1 MLARAFSP
9 STLRQKQV
17 DSGSR
22 TRVNK
27 LGDKYL
33 YLGGNAFI
41 FCAIL
46 IAPKITLRM
55 TGTQKNSHFW
65 KSHYLR
71 QNVSHT
77 PSSTVSLARGG
88 NCAEMRLF
96 LFFVLKKQNRWKTSA
111 NHFKKITKKKNS
123 NI

>member
-55 TGTQKNSHFW
+55 TGTQK
-65 KSHYLR
+65 
-71 QNVSHT
+71 
-77 PSSTVSLARGG
+77 TVISENHIILGK
-88 NCAEMRLF
+88 MF
-96 LFFVLKKQNRWKTSA
+96 LIHLPALSA
-111 NHFKKITKKKNS
+111 
-123 NI
+123 